1 MHDTDEFRHWKV
13 TLQSGKR
20 LFIVSLELCDNT
32 IALSCATDWVHS
44 TYPFLYD
51 DDKVVKAVGFN
62 DRFVFNGLSV
72 ERRFAEIWYRIDTTP
87 ISDGD
92 MRALVEELYTILTK
106 HFDDFGEIEV
116 IEHLEHRVERSDI
129 EEQRERLEKEL
140 LLEYGG
146 VPF

>member
-1 MHDTDEFRHWKV
+1 MHDTDKFRDWKV
-13 TLQSGKR
+13 TLQSGKEVYV
-20 LFIVSLELCDNT
+20 VSPELCDNT
-32 IALSCATDWVHS
+32 IALSCATDWVRAA
-44 TYPFLYD
+44 YPVLYGN
-51 DDKVVKAVGFN
+51 DKAVKAVGFN

-72 ERRFAEIWYRIDTTP
+72 ERRFAEMWYRIDTTP

-106 HFDDFGEIEV
+106 HFDDFGEMEV
-116 IEHLEHRVERSDI
+116 IEYLECRGEHDDI

>member
-1 MHDTDEFRHWKV
+1 M
-13 TLQSGKR
+13 
-20 LFIVSLELCDNT
+20 
-32 IALSCATDWVHS
+32 
-44 TYPFLYD
+44 
-51 DDKVVKAVGFN
+51 
-62 DRFVFNGLSV
+62 
-72 ERRFAEIWYRIDTTP
+72 WYRIDTTP

-106 HFDDFGEIEV
+106 HFDNFGEAEV
-116 IEHLEHRVERSDI
+116 IEYLECRGEHSDI

>member
-1 MHDTDEFRHWKV
+1 MHDTDKFRHWKV
-13 TLQSGKR
+13 TLQSGKG
-20 LFIVSLELCDNT
+20 LFIVSPELCDSA

-44 TYPFLYD
+44 TYPVTFD

-62 DRFVFNGLSV
+62 DRFVFKGLSV
-72 ERRFAEIWYRIDTTP
+72 ERRFAEMWYRIDTTP

-92 MRALVEELYTILTK
+92 MMTLVEELYTILTK
-106 HFDDFGEIEV
+106 HFDNFGEVEV
-116 IEHLEHRVERSDI
+116 IEYLECRGEHGDI
-129 EEQRERLEKEL
+129 EEERERLEKEL